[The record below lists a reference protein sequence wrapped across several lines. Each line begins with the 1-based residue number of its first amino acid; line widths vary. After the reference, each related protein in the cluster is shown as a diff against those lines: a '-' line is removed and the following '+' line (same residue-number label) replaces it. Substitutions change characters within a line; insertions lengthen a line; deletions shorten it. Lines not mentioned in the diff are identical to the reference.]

1 MSIAYEPPVDTGLD
15 IRYRDDDLIVLNKP
29 SGLLSVPGRG
39 DERRDSLS
47 TRVQREFPQALVIH
61 RLDMSTSGLMMM
73 ALGSKAQSI
82 MGRLFQQRQVEKHY
96 VAVVAGRV
104 EQVRGE
110 VALPLITDWP
120 NRPRQKVDHE
130 NGKPALTRYQVL
142 EHDKQSDRSR
152 ILLQPHTGRSHQL
165 RVHMMAIGHP
175 ILGDE
180 LYAPA
185 RWRDAAARLLLHAQR
200 LAFEH
205 PVSGQ
210 PLVIES
216 PADF

>member
-1 MSIAYEPPVDTGLD
+1 MSIAHKPPADTGLD
-15 IRYRDDDLIVLNKP
+15 IRYLDDDLVILNKP

-39 DERRDSLS
+39 DERRDSLAI
-47 TRVQREFPQALVIH
+47 RVQREFPQALVIH

-73 ALGSKAQSI
+73 ALGSKAQSV

-104 EQVRGE
+104 AQVRGE

-130 NGKPALTRYQVL
+130 TGKPALTRYQVL
-142 EHDKQSDRSR
+142 DHDPQSDISR

-185 RWRDAAARLLLHAQR
+185 GWRDAAPRLLLHAQH
-200 LAFEH
+200 LAFVH
-205 PVSGQ
+205 PITGQ
-210 PLVIES
+210 PLVVECH
-216 PADF
+216 ADF

>member
-1 MSIAYEPPVDTGLD
+1 MSIAYKPPADTGLD
-15 IRYRDDDLIVLNKP
+15 IRYLDDDLVILNKP

-39 DERRDSLS
+39 DERRDSLAI
-47 TRVQREFPQALVIH
+47 RVQREFPQALVIH

-73 ALGSKAQSI
+73 ALGSKAQSV

-104 EQVRGE
+104 AQVRGE

-130 NGKPALTRYQVL
+130 TGKPALTRYQVL
-142 EHDKQSDRSR
+142 DHDPQSDISR

-185 RWRDAAARLLLHAQR
+185 GWRDAAPRLLLHAQH
-200 LAFEH
+200 LAFVH
-205 PVSGQ
+205 PITGQ
-210 PLVIES
+210 PLVVECH
-216 PADF
+216 ADF